1 MNWFYLR
8 FSAFSDSVFRLLKQ
22 PITSMLHILGMGIA
36 LSIPMGCYML
46 LDGADQFSRKLNNT
60 SQLNV
65 FITADSSDETIKIAE
80 KQLTELFEGEINFID
95 QDEGLKELSKNSEF
109 SDLVKNLDT
118 NPIPH
123 LFVLTPQDNS
133 AEKLT
138 GIARTIESWSFVEEV
153 SFDAQWA
160 VKLESFINL
169 SKILV
174 MLVVLLI
181 GLGFVATIFT
191 TIQLQI
197 TIRKDEIEV
206 ARLVG
211 ATGRFIR
218 RPFLYYGFIQG
229 LLGGLCAVLI
239 IFLGLKFGLTAMQPM
254 LEPLGFVILA
264 PNLITLSSPL
274 VLSIGLSLLGAWLS
288 SNNHLKKIDC

>member
-1 MNWFYLR
+1 
-8 FSAFSDSVFRLLKQ
+8 
-22 PITSMLHILGMGIA
+22 MGIA

-46 LDGADQFSRKLNNT
+46 LDGADQFSRKLNST

-65 FITADSSDETIKIAE
+65 FITPDSSDETIKIAE
-80 KQLTELFEGEINFID
+80 KQLTELFDGEITFIN
-95 QDEGLKELSKNSEF
+95 QDEGLKELSKNPEF

-123 LFVLTPQDNS
+123 LFVLTPHDNDVK
-133 AEKLT
+133 KLT
-138 GIARTIESWSFVEEV
+138 GIAQTIKNWSFVEEV
-153 SFDAQWA
+153 NFDAQWA
-160 VKLESFINL
+160 AKLESFVNL

-174 MLVVLLI
+174 LLVVLLI

-239 IFLGLKFGLTAMQPM
+239 IFLGLRFGLAAMQPM
-254 LEPLGFVILA
+254 LEPLGFVIRA
-264 PNLITLSSPL
+264 PNLVTLSSPL
-274 VLSIGLSLLGAWLS
+274 LLSIGLSLLGAWLS